1 MTPAFFQLIAEIRDL
16 QNLMITMKR
25 AEIIID
31 RLKITEDFTNNLDF
45 STAIQFTFAYEH
57 TFESRARA
65 VKNEVIRQWRA
76 TFSSRDPAR
85 AGAPKWP
92 RSQAQFSAKLCSFFV
107 NGPDST

>member
-16 QNLMITMKR
+16 PYLMITMKG

-45 STAIQFTFAYEH
+45 STTIQFTFAYEH

-65 VKNEVIRQWRA
+65 VKNEVIRQ
-76 TFSSRDPAR
+76 
-85 AGAPKWP
+85 
-92 RSQAQFSAKLCSFFV
+92 
-107 NGPDST
+107 

>member
-45 STAIQFTFAYEH
+45 STTIQFTF
-57 TFESRARA
+57 T
-65 VKNEVIRQWRA
+65 
-76 TFSSRDPAR
+76 
-85 AGAPKWP
+85 
-92 RSQAQFSAKLCSFFV
+92 
-107 NGPDST
+107 